1 MTEIVEKS
9 PGQPTQA
16 AGSANAKKIRRL
28 VASWSRWLH
37 IYTSM
42 FGLAVTLFFSA
53 TGMTL
58 NHPDWFGET
67 EVSRS
72 TDAKIEP
79 AWVKYQRPEAKDA
92 DEGQSPGD
100 DLAGV
105 ARLEVVEFLRQQ
117 HHIRGALGQF
127 TGDDRELMVT
137 FKGPGY
143 SADVVIDRKSGDC
156 KINETS
162 HGLVAVLNDLH
173 KGRDTGPGWSV
184 LIDISA
190 GLLCFISFT
199 GLVLIFF
206 LKLRRTPGI
215 TVAII
220 GTVVALAVYSIW
232 VP

>member
-1 MTEIVEKS
+1 MTSDAELPAGPVKK
-9 PGQPTQA
+9 
-16 AGSANAKKIRRL
+16 AGSKKFRRIL
-28 VASWSRWLH
+28 ASWSRWLH

-53 TGMTL
+53 TGITL
-58 NHPDWFGET
+58 NHPDWLGET

-79 AWVKYQRPEAKDA
+79 DWVKYERPEAREGE
-92 DEGQSPGD
+92 DEASPGD

-105 ARLEVVEFLRQQ
+105 ARLEIVEFIRAKYQV
-117 HHIRGALGQF
+117 RGAIGPF
-127 TGDDRELMVT
+127 TGDDRELMFT

-156 KINETS
+156 QINETS

-173 KGRDTGPGWSV
+173 KGRDTGPGWSL

-206 LKLRRTPGI
+206 LKLRRNPGL
-215 TVAII
+215 TMAI
-220 GTVVALAVYSIW
+220 G
-232 VP
+232 